1 MEKFERIPEVTEHVL
16 AGLTADEGLKHRI
29 FLAASAPATKKK
41 YPLRTVVALCSLS
54 VLLILLCVFAL
65 TTQNTGDIQVIP
77 AVNLSFVVPVV
88 CFAVVMGYGLRY
100 ARQ

>member
-41 YPLRTVVALCSLS
+41 YPLRTVVS
-54 VLLILLCVFAL
+54 VQYKKELGSSKLFPLF
-65 TTQNTGDIQVIP
+65 
-77 AVNLSFVVPVV
+77 
-88 CFAVVMGYGLRY
+88 
-100 ARQ
+100 